1 MSCRPFWTDRAVGK
15 EDFHCPYCH
24 GYELNGGM
32 IGVLASSPLAIHQ
45 ALMLPDWGPTTLF
58 LNEAYTPDVPQLAQL
73 ARRGVTVEAEPVLSI
88 GEGQADITLAS
99 GRIIRLAG
107 LFIQPGDTPEFT
119 FSRSARM

>member
-1 MSCRPFWTDRAVGK
+1 
-15 EDFHCPYCH
+15 
-24 GYELNGGM
+24 M

-107 LFIQPGDTPEFT
+107 LFIQP
-119 FSRSARM
+119 RHA